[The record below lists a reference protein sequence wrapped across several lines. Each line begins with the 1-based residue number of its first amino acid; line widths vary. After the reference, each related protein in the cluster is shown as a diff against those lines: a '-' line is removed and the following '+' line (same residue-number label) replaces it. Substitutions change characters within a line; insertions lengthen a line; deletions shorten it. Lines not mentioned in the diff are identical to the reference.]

1 MHIDIA
7 HSIPKLASFTTLPQ
21 CRRISSIRLPSFW
34 WHLPATL
41 LLSVHTEHFELPFCG
56 YVDLLFFIVVTFYDL
71 PRATLTDCRRGR
83 SADISRNLRV
93 FLIALVARLYLHPAA
108 KRTKFYQN
116 ISNISLLLGS
126 LLHKLILQRDA
137 EVLHT
142 EWIFFWVFSSW
153 KMNAFYPE
161 NTRAHIHSFGFWIK
175 K

>member
-1 MHIDIA
+1 MHSGCQRFYIVCSAHIGITPIPRFWSGHAHRYSPQHSEARFIYHIA
-7 HSIPKLASFTTLPQ
+7 PVQKDFVNS
-21 CRRISSIRLPSFW
+21 PSFLLVAFAC
-34 WHLPATL
+34 HL

-142 EWIFFWVFSSW
+142 E
-153 KMNAFYPE
+153 
-161 NTRAHIHSFGFWIK
+161 
-175 K
+175 